1 MLEDEFQN
9 KKSQMRWDLRE
20 NNQSLVSFYM
30 KLKNFFRNLMI
41 FLYEFFLLL
50 LKAKE
55 RKDKEDFLKEKKL
68 HYEKTDLN
76 NMIEKGQKQPYP

>member
-30 KLKNFFRNLMI
+30 KLKKI
-41 FLYEFFLLL
+41 TE
-50 LKAKE
+50 
-55 RKDKEDFLKEKKL
+55 
-68 HYEKTDLN
+68 
-76 NMIEKGQKQPYP
+76 I

>member
-1 MLEDEFQN
+1 M
-9 KKSQMRWDLRE
+9 
-20 NNQSLVSFYM
+20 
-30 KLKNFFRNLMI
+30 NFF
-41 FLYEFFLLL
+41 FLL